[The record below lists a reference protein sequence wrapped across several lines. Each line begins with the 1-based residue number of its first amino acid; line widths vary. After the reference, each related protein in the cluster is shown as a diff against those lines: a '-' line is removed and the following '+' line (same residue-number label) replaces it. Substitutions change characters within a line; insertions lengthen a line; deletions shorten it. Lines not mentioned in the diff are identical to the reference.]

1 MEEVIEMAHAEII
14 SSGFENRLAGGIVI
28 TGGGAQ
34 LSNLKQLVEYMTGMD
49 TRIGYPNEHLG
60 KSKIESVKSPMYATA
75 VGLVLSGF
83 RSLDERE
90 DRYKEAREVVK
101 AIKVKKPVTASKNFF
116 NDILNKTKSLLID
129 DLDGKNE
136 Y

>member
-1 MEEVIEMAHAEII
+1 
-14 SSGFENRLAGGIVI
+14 VI

-34 LSNLKQLVEYMTGMD
+34 LANLKQLVEYMTGMD
-49 TRIGYPNEHLG
+49 TRVGYPNEHLG
-60 KSKIESVKSPMYATA
+60 KTKIEAVKSPMYATS

-83 RSLDERE
+83 RSLDERA
-90 DRYKEAREVVK
+90 DRYKEARETVK
-101 AIKVKKPVTASKNFF
+101 ATKVKKQQPVAPSRNFF

>member
-1 MEEVIEMAHAEII
+1 MAPPPTAGSKMEA
-14 SSGFENRLAGGIVI
+14 
-28 TGGGAQ
+28 
-34 LSNLKQLVEYMTGMD
+34 
-49 TRIGYPNEHLG
+49 
-60 KSKIESVKSPMYATA
+60 VKSPMYATA

-90 DRYKEAREVVK
+90 ERYKEAKEQKNVK
-101 AIKVKKPVTASKNFF
+101 TKKPIKSNPTSDFF
-116 NDILNKTKSLLID
+116 SNILTKTKGLLID

>member
-1 MEEVIEMAHAEII
+1 
-14 SSGFENRLAGGIVI
+14 
-28 TGGGAQ
+28 
-34 LSNLKQLVEYMTGMD
+34 
-49 TRIGYPNEHLG
+49 
-60 KSKIESVKSPMYATA
+60 MYATA

-90 DRYKEAREVVK
+90 ERYKEAKEIARPVHQ
-101 AIKVKKPVTASKNFF
+101 APKVKKEKTNPASDFF
-116 NDILNKTKSLLID
+116 STILNKTKGLLID

>member
-1 MEEVIEMAHAEII
+1 
-14 SSGFENRLAGGIVI
+14 VI
-28 TGGGAQ
+28 TGGGSQ
-34 LSNLKQLVEYMTGMD
+34 LSCLKQLVEYMTGMD
-49 TRIGYPNEHLG
+49 ARIGYPNEHLG
-60 KSKIESVKSPMYATA
+60 KSKIDAVKSPMFATA

-90 DRYKEAREVVK
+90 ERYKEAKTVK
-101 AIKVKKPVTASKNFF
+101 VGKVKKVTSGDFF
-116 NDILNKTKSLLID
+116 TNILNKTKGLLID